1 MTDTDIAEPLRK
13 HNKGRPRG
21 AKSKRTILRELQSA
35 QVDPT
40 RKAIDYLAEVLAYYR
55 RRADS
60 EPAKF
65 DYWMGMV
72 MECATRLARYQSPT
86 FQAIAVTGTSQDQ
99 AKLAQMSNAE
109 LAMAL
114 KARAE
119 SLGMEVRMR
128 PQINDKGRAFIHD
141 IDEKIIPNEQQRV
154 DDE

>member
-1 MTDTDIAEPLRK
+1 MTDAVVVEDRRK
-13 HNKGRPRG
+13 HNKGRPKG
-21 AKSKRTILRELQSA
+21 SKSKRKLLRELRLSH
-35 QVDPT
+35 PEPS

-60 EPAKF
+60 EPARF

-72 MECATRLARYQSPT
+72 MDCATRLARYQSPT

-99 AKLAQMSNAE
+99 TRLAQMSNAE

-128 PQINDKGRAFIHD
+128 PQVSAKGRPFIHD
-141 IDEKIIPNEQQRV
+141 IDEKIVPIEPE
-154 DDE
+154 DDAV